1 MIVNRLIVVTT
12 LLAGMTGGSAHAAQ
26 WNASDAPATQPCL
39 VEVLHS
45 EMIPLGPLFHHTI
58 KTTLLVTAPG
68 RPPFQTTVERVIP
81 VQFPPPR
88 QGQRLRMFC
97 DPASL
102 NANVFTWY

>member
-1 MIVNRLIVVTT
+1 MTVNRLIVATT
-12 LLAGMTGGSAHAAQ
+12 LLSAMTCGSAHAAQ
-26 WNASDAPATQPCL
+26 WNAPAAAAMQPCL

-68 RPPFQTTVERVIP
+68 RPPFETTVERVIP

-88 QGQRLRMFC
+88 QGQRLRMSC

-102 NANVFTWY
+102 SAFTWY